1 MGNIKTII
9 VCVVL
14 LAATAVNA
22 QTEMSRFELTP
33 FAGITFGGEF
43 EDMTSSESLQLDD
56 NASFGLI
63 LDIRESAN
71 TQWEILYSRQA
82 TRADTT
88 DLPTSGASF
97 DVDVHYIHGGGTYLG
112 EGDRARPFLAATIG
126 ATHFEPGLDDFGSET
141 FFSFSIGAGFQL
153 RPNDRLG
160 IRLEARAY
168 GTVLESDTELFCRT
182 GPVENICA
190 IRSEG
195 TILWQLQT
203 LAGFVFRF

>member
-1 MGNIKTII
+1 MSNIETIF
-9 VCVVL
+9 VCVLL
-14 LAATAVNA
+14 LAATAAGA
-22 QTEMSRFELTP
+22 QTETSRFELTP

-43 EDMTSSESLQLDD
+43 EDMTSDNSLALDD

-82 TRADTT
+82 TQADTT
-88 DLPTSGASF
+88 GLLIGDTSLDL
-97 DVDVHYIHGGGTYLG
+97 DVHYIHGGGTYLG
-112 EGDRARPFLAATIG
+112 DGDRARPFLAATIG
-126 ATHFEPGLDDFGSET
+126 ATHFEPGLADFDSET
-141 FFSFSIGAGFQL
+141 FFSFSIAAGLHL

-168 GTVLESDTELFCRT
+168 GTLLESDTELFCQT
-182 GPVENICA
+182 GPNENICV
-190 IRSEG
+190 IVSEG
-195 TILWQLQT
+195 TLLWQFQT